1 MLIRLTRTVRA
12 LLRPYRP
19 RHAARTAPAPR
30 TPDPADADRALVAAM
45 NAGRWTALDY
55 LHAIGFP
62 EAERYASA
70 FGREAAKAW
79 RARYGADPFAACG
92 AYVNGRIRLV
102 FGYPDTGT
110 LQAAAWEY
118 KRTAEFL
125 HNRRTEALHAL
136 AA

>member
-1 MLIRLTRTVRA
+1 MLTRIARA

-19 RHAARTAPAPR
+19 RHAARTTPAPWR
-30 TPDPADADRALVAAM
+30 PDPADTDRALVAAM
-45 NAGRWTALDY
+45 NTGRWTAADY
-55 LHAIGFP
+55 LEAIGFP

-70 FGREAAKAW
+70 FGRKAAKAW
-79 RARYGADPFAACG
+79 RAQYGTDPFAACG

-102 FGYPDTGT
+102 FGYPDTAT
-110 LQAAAWEY
+110 LQAAAWQY

-125 HNRRTEALHAL
+125 HNRRTEALRAL